1 MEQLEEDLAQRGGK
15 KGKANS
21 ENLPKG
27 PARHELSGFRGV
39 VTSVKFHPSISV
51 IVASSPDG
59 VSGRS
64 SNVDTSCIS
73 ARLSTPSPFWSSWLK
88 TDWMRSSSVGSV
100 ELQSQHSWSRAA
112 MRRSSRMTAKLTPIR
127 TIRSPRHCSIR

>member
-39 VTSVKFHPSISV
+39 VTNVKFHPSISV
-51 IVASSPDG
+51 IVASGEDG
-59 VSGRS
+59 TVKVHIIRVAAFRIEALRRWRS
-64 SNVDTSCIS
+64 SVSLRRVVWGC
-73 ARLSTPSPFWSSWLK
+73 
-88 TDWMRSSSVGSV
+88 RSGTT
-100 ELQSQHSWSRAA
+100 RAA
-112 MRRSSRMTAKLTPIR
+112 TSSGPSADIPTRYR
-127 TIRSPRHCSIR
+127 TSPSTLLET

>member
-51 IVASSPDG
+51 IVASGEDG
-59 VSGRS
+59 TVKVHIIR
-64 SNVDTSCIS
+64 VAAFRIES
-73 ARLSTPSPFWSSWLK
+73 AAAVAVECLTASRRLGVAGLGL
-88 TDWMRSSSVGSV
+88 R
-100 ELQSQHSWSRAA
+100 ERRLRAV
-112 MRRSSRMTAKLTPIR
+112 PPR
-127 TIRSPRHCSIR
+127 TYQRGTEHRL